1 MVQLCK
7 DSGANLIICQ
17 WGFDDEANY
26 LLMKNKLP
34 AIRWVG
40 GPDIELVAM
49 ATGAKIIPRFE
60 DITPEKLGR
69 AGLVSELALGSTSGE
84 GEMTKIEGCPN
95 TRTVTI
101 FIRGG
106 NKMIIDETKRSIHD
120 AVCVTR
126 NLIRDN
132 RIIYSGGACELAM
145 SLHIAELADKEHS
158 QEQYAMR
165 AFADALEAIPIALA
179 ENSGLDAMAV
189 VGKMKSRQIN
199 EKNPRLGIDCME
211 TGESDMKVNGVFET
225 MIGKQ
230 QQVLLATQV
239 VRMILKIDDLI
250 KEGGEQ
256 Q

>member
-1 MVQLCK
+1 MVDLCK
-7 DSGANLIICQ
+7 KSGANLIVCQ

-40 GPDIELVAM
+40 GPDIELIAM

-60 DITPEKLGR
+60 DITPEKLGH
-69 AGLVSELALGSTSGE
+69 AGLVSEMDLKTTQNDS
-84 GEMTKIEGCPN
+84 EMTKIEGCPN

-106 NKMIIDETKRSIHD
+106 NKMIIEETKRSIHD
-120 AVCVTR
+120 AVCIVR

-132 RIIYSGGACELAM
+132 RIIYSGGSCELAM
-145 SLHIAELADKEHS
+145 SLHIASIADKVKT

-165 AFADALEAIPIALA
+165 AFADALESIPIALA

-189 VGKMKSRQIN
+189 VGKTKTAQVAQA
-199 EKNPRLGIDCME
+199 NPHLGIDCLE
-211 TGESDMKVNGVFET
+211 TGEIDMKKNGVYET
-225 MIGKQ
+225 LLGKQ

-256 Q
+256 